1 MTRNVIAV
9 TTAAFVGFTG
19 FTLVMPFL
27 ALYMRELGV
36 TDTADAALWA
46 GLCLGV
52 TPLIAALCAPLWGRV
67 GDRFGNKLL
76 VQRSLLS
83 FVVLMVLMA
92 CATRPWHLLGLRTLQ
107 GFVGGYGPLTL
118 AMAAMS
124 VPADQMARAIG
135 TVQTAQRLA
144 PALGPMIGAL
154 LAPLVGLRGAFLV
167 SAVIYGAAFILMTVL
182 YREPARHAERD
193 EGARRITFATILAFE
208 NFLLLLLVIFG
219 LQLVDRSFGP
229 ILALYLDQIGYP
241 GREGTAMAGL
251 LFSTLAA
258 SGALG
263 NQFAA
268 RLLQRHS
275 ARVVIAG
282 GVLGAAGALGLFA
295 LVERWRLLVPALALF
310 GIGHGTAVT
319 TAFTAAGS
327 VIPRRAHSS
336 GFGFLGG
343 ASLIA
348 SAVSPVM
355 SGLLAARS
363 IRLVFVFGIAA
374 LGLLALAVRRVM
386 VQRDLTFEPAPAVD
400 ET

>member
-9 TTAAFVGFTG
+9 TAAAFVGFTG

-27 ALYMRELGV
+27 PLYMRELGV
-36 TDTADAALWA
+36 ADTADAALWA

-52 TPLIAALCAPLWGRV
+52 TPLIAALCAPLWGRI

-92 CATRPWHLLGLRTLQ
+92 YATRPWHLLALRTIQ

-118 AMAAMS
+118 AMAAIS
-124 VPADQMARAIG
+124 VPPDQMARAIG

-144 PALGPMIGAL
+144 PALGPMIGAV
-154 LAPLVGLRGAFLV
+154 LAPLVGLRRAFLV

-182 YREPARHAERD
+182 YREPARHEAVD
-193 EGARRITFATILAFE
+193 EDEPRVTFATILAFE
-208 NFLLLLLVIFG
+208 NFVLLLLVIFG

-229 ILALYLDQIGYP
+229 VLVLHLDQLGYTEQ
-241 GREGTAMAGL
+241 EGATIAGL

-258 SGALG
+258 SGAMG
-263 NQFAA
+263 NQLAA
-268 RLLQRHS
+268 RLLPWHS

-282 GVLGAAGALGLFA
+282 TVLAAAGALGLFA
-295 LVERWRLLVPALALF
+295 LLERWWLLVPALALF
-310 GIGHGTAVT
+310 GIGHGTAIT

-327 VIPRRAHSS
+327 VIPHRARSS

-343 ASLIA
+343 ASLFA
-348 SAVSPVM
+348 SAISPVM

-363 IRLVFVFGIAA
+363 IRLVFVFGVAA
-374 LGLLALAVRRVM
+374 LGLLAFIVRRVM
-386 VQRDLTFEPAPAVD
+386 VQRDLTIEPAPAVD